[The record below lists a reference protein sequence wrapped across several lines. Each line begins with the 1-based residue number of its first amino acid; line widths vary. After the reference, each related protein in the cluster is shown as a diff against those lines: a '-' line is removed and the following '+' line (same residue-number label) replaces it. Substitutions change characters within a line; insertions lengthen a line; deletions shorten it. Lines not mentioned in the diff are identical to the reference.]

1 MVKDG
6 LIPHRRKRSVRRSI
20 LFDKK
25 VDTAALFFVSLEIMS
40 QRCFAFVGNF
50 DSEVSEMAYQRL
62 CLNRRTACHAIS
74 MGKNGGEPEENGGEP
89 EENGGEPEED
99 GGE

>member
-1 MVKDG
+1 VKT
-6 LIPHRRKRSVRRSI
+6 LPLPPPLPLAHIPLSRSALQT

-25 VDTAALFFVSLEIMS
+25 VDTAALFFVSLDIMS

-89 EENGGEPEED
+89 EED